1 MIGFKNERYN
11 ESELS
16 KPTPAKKDTKK
27 KDLTRKKRPKE
38 NSNNIS

>member
-1 MIGFKNERYN
+1 MIGFKNERYK

-16 KPTPAKKDTKK
+16 KPAPAKKDKK

-38 NSNNIS
+38 KSNNIA